1 MPSKF
6 CIWDQKIMEFYFF
19 YLSILFYLFIYVAFI
34 MVALSYAL
42 ISAAATLL
50 AGMIFW
56 LNIWLPY

>member
-1 MPSKF
+1 
-6 CIWDQKIMEFYFF
+6 MEFYFF

>member
-1 MPSKF
+1 
-6 CIWDQKIMEFYFF
+6 MEFYFF

-42 ISAAATLL
+42 ISDAATLL

-56 LNIWLPY
+56 LTIWLPY